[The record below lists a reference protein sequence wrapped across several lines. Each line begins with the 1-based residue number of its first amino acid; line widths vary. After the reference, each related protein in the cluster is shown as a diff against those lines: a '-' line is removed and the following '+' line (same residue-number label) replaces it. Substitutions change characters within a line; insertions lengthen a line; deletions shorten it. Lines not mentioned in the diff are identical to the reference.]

1 MRLELGEMSQ
11 EEFDAFEADILV
23 AAARDSREP
32 PGRRRRRPS
41 RRPTYKITGIDATF
55 EGDEHY
61 VIAAASLT
69 PTFRFV
75 GGKGGVGKTTCAAA
89 LGLLAARAGQRTLI
103 VSTDPAPSLG
113 DALQQ
118 PLGRLPAQGPGRRR
132 VCDAVEVD
140 AAGRTRRV
148 ARRSARAA
156 REDRA
161 ARHLAGCATTSPGC
175 CGCRCRA
182 STRSPGC
189 CELADFAASGRY
201 EHIVV
206 DTAPTGHL
214 LRMIGMPAVL
224 EGLAE
229 VFDRMQAQAPGHGR
243 RAARRLD
250 ARTPPTRSSR
260 ASTTQARWLAAL
272 LRDPGA
278 CQVSWVTLPED
289 MAIRETDDGLRA
301 LGEEQ
306 ITVDR
311 VIVNRMTP
319 APRRP
324 CDWCDGRR
332 RLERTALQALRRR
345 LRGSDV
351 TIASVPA
358 IAAEPRGI
366 RALTARDASPLGGAL
381 LFTPRSRRAGAAVS
395 SPPWPRRPRLCERSA
410 LMPAGTA
417 LVLFG
422 GKGGVGK
429 TTCAAALAIDT
440 ALTAT
445 DRRVLLLSA
454 DPAHSLGDVLQ
465 EDVADDPRPIQGG
478 PANLSVREL
487 DPSRGFAALRDRF
500 ARGIEELMLRVGG
513 SAGDRQVLHDLLEL
527 APPGVDEL
535 VAIVEVIETLDAD
548 AGRATF
554 DLIVI
559 DTAPTGHALRLLE
572 MPALVHD
579 WVKAVMSILL
589 KYQPVIG
596 VGDLGAALLRL
607 SRGLGQLRAL
617 LTNAGANPV
626 PRGHPGGGAPA
637 RGNGALAGAIGRRR
651 HRRADRGR
659 QRGRRRD
666 LPAVPVRGCAG
677 AQRDI
682 RAGTWASGGSRD
694 EALAD
699 SGAGDDAAAVR
710 MAGSA
715 VVFRAVA
722 AARRPEGC
730 QAVNRERASTR
741 VKTR

>member
-1 MRLELGEMSQ
+1 M
-11 EEFDAFEADILV
+11 
-23 AAARDSREP
+23 
-32 PGRRRRRPS
+32 PGSKATSISNRRR
-41 RRPTYKITGIDATF
+41 
-55 EGDEHY
+55 
-61 VIAAASLT
+61 SLT

-118 PLGRLPAQGPGRRR
+118 PLGRLPRKVRGVARLE
-132 VCDAVEVD
+132 AVEVD
-140 AAGRTRRV
+140 ATDALAAWLEDRRGLLETIALRGTWLDADDV
-148 ARRSARAA
+148 ARLLRLSLPGID
-156 REDRA
+156 EI
-161 ARHLAGCATTSPGC
+161 AGLLQ
-175 CGCRCRA
+175 
-182 STRSPGC
+182 
-189 CELADFAASGRY
+189 LADFAASGRY

-214 LRMIGMPAVL
+214 LRMIALPAVL

-229 VFDRMQAQAPGHGR
+229 VFDRMQGKHRIMVDALRGAWTPD
-243 RAARRLD
+243 AADVLIQGVD
-250 ARTPPTRSSR
+250 E
-260 ASTTQARWLAAL
+260 QARWLGAL
-272 LRDPGA
+272 LRDPER
-278 CQVSWVTLPED
+278 CRVSWVTLPED

-301 LGEEQ
+301 LAEEQ

-319 APRRP
+319 PPRRP
-324 CDWCDGRR
+324 CGWCDGRR
-332 RLERTALQALRRR
+332 RLEGTALRPLRRR
-345 LRGSDV
+345 LRGSGV

-358 IAAEPRGI
+358 IAAEPRGP
-366 RALTARDASPLGGAL
+366 RAL
-381 LFTPRSRRAGAAVS
+381 AAVTRHLS
-395 SPPWPRRPRLCERSA
+395 AESAVHAPPPAGRRRRLVAPLAATTQIVERSA
-410 LMPAGTA
+410 LVPAGTA

-440 ALTAT
+440 ALTST

-487 DPSRGFAALRDRF
+487 DPSRGFAVLRDRF
-500 ARGIEELMLRVGG
+500 ARGIEELMLRIGG

-589 KYQPVIG
+589 KYQPMIG

-617 LTNAGANPV
+617 LTNAARTRFLVVTRAAALPRAETVRLLARVDAAGLAAPIVVVNAVGAGTC
-626 PRGHPGGGAPA
+626 PRCRSEDGREYKEISALARALPGVRGARRSLILAPA
-637 RGNGALAGAIGRRR
+637 MLPPPAGG
-651 HRRADRGR
+651 
-659 QRGRRRD
+659 RD
-666 LPAVPVRGCAG
+666 LRSFFRLWRQLP
-677 AQRDI
+677 Q
-682 RAGTWASGGSRD
+682 SR
-694 EALAD
+694 
-699 SGAGDDAAAVR
+699 R
-710 MAGSA
+710 
-715 VVFRAVA
+715 
-722 AARRPEGC
+722 
-730 QAVNRERASTR
+730 
-741 VKTR
+741 